1 MMQFYIEPTKI
12 SKDEF
17 TQTIA
22 SGSIESKCD
31 AIVRAAYFIPDYDW
45 LVSQFTKLVNDP
57 NYQIRGVTITCIG
70 HIARLYENSDKQ
82 QLLQIVEPFLSD
94 SQIGGRAE
102 DAIDDINTF
111 L

>member
-1 MMQFYIEPTKI
+1 MLTRPNI

-17 TQTIA
+17 NQTIA

-45 LVSQFTKLVNDP
+45 LVFQFTKLVNDP

-82 QLLQIVEPFLSD
+82 QLLKIFEPFLSD
-94 SQIGGRAE
+94 SEIGGRAE
-102 DAIDDINTF
+102 DSIDDINTF

>member
-1 MMQFYIEPTKI
+1 MQFYVEPTNI

-17 TQTIA
+17 NQTIA

-45 LVSQFTKLVNDP
+45 LVFQFTKLVNDL

-82 QLLQIVEPFLSD
+82 QLLKIFEPFLSD
-94 SQIGGRAE
+94 SEIGGRAE
-102 DAIDDINTF
+102 DSIDDINTF

>member
-1 MMQFYIEPTKI
+1 MQFYVEPTNI

-22 SGSIESKCD
+22 SGSIELKCD

-57 NYQIRGVTITCIG
+57 NHQIRGVTITCIG

-94 SQIGGRAE
+94 SEIGGRAE

>member
-1 MMQFYIEPTKI
+1 MQFYVEPTNI

-17 TQTIA
+17 TQTIE

-31 AIVRAAYFIPDYDW
+31 AIVRAAYFISDYDW
-45 LVSQFTKLVNDP
+45 LVSQFTKLVNDT
-57 NYQIRGVTITCIG
+57 NHQIRGVTITCIG

-82 QLLQIVEPFLSD
+82 QLLKIVEPFLSD
-94 SQIGGRAE
+94 SEIGGRAE